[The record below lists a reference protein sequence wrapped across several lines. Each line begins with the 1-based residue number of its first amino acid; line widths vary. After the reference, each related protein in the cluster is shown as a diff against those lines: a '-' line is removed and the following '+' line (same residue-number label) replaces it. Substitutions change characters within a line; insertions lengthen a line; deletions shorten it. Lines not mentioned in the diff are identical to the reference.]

1 VHEHTDLPALPR
13 LTGAFDA
20 EAFDA
25 FDDDS
30 SDDAYRRASF
40 PSSVPDDATDL
51 DPDLD
56 PDQRWST
63 WSSVEKGMRGP
74 EPRPEWV
81 VTADAAIDTDLGV
94 LKTGK
99 EADVFLLERAV
110 PDEPSQFSLLAAKR
124 YRSSEH
130 RAFHRDS
137 AYVEGRQVRRSRDRR
152 AIERKSSY
160 GREAAAAQWANA
172 EFAALSMLWS
182 AGAPVPY
189 PVQIDGTE
197 ILMEFVGEHAST
209 GQADGSPASRVAAP
223 RLARVRPDA
232 GTLEAYWD
240 QLRGAMGTLAVH
252 GYAHGDLSAYNLL
265 VHEGRVRVI
274 DLPQIVDVIANPQGL
289 DLLHRDCVNVCDW
302 FTRQRLE
309 CDAEELFGELV
320 AEVGF

>member
-1 VHEHTDLPALPR
+1 MHEHTDLPALPR

-25 FDDDS
+25 FHDDS

-40 PSSVPDDATDL
+40 PSSVPDDAPDL

-172 EFAALSMLWS
+172 EFAALTMLWS

-209 GQADGSPASRVAAP
+209 GQVDGSPASRVAAP

-240 QLRGAMGTLAVH
+240 QLRGAMGILAAH
-252 GYAHGDLSAYNLL
+252 GYAHGDLSPYNVLAQGERI
-265 VHEGRVRVI
+265 VII
-274 DLPQIVDVIANPQGL
+274 DLPQVLDLVANPHGTDLLMRDCRTMCAWFRSRGL
-289 DLLHRDCVNVCDW
+289 DVD
-302 FTRQRLE
+302 E
-309 CDAEELFGELV
+309 GELFAELI
-320 AEVGF
+320 ARAW

>member
-1 VHEHTDLPALPR
+1 MHEHIDLPAPTR
-13 LTGAFDA
+13 LNRTRPEVLASSPHA
-20 EAFDA
+20 
-25 FDDDS
+25 S
-30 SDDAYRRASF
+30 SDVPRRARSRAADE
-40 PSSVPDDATDL
+40 DDHT
-51 DPDLD
+51 DPDLG

-74 EPRPEWV
+74 EPRPGWV

-99 EADVFLLERAV
+99 EADVHLLERAV
-110 PDEPSQFSLLAAKR
+110 PGDPQQFSLLAAKR

-172 EFAALSMLWS
+172 EFAALTMLWS
-182 AGAPVPY
+182 TGAPVPY

-197 ILMEFVGEHAST
+197 ILMEFVGEHASS
-209 GQADGSPASRVAAP
+209 GQVDGSPASRVAAP

-232 GTLEAYWD
+232 GTLESYWD
-240 QLRGAMGTLAVH
+240 QLRRAMGILAAH
-252 GYAHGDLSAYNLL
+252 GYAHGDLSPYNVLAQGERI
-265 VHEGRVRVI
+265 VII
-274 DLPQIVDVIANPQGL
+274 DLPQVLDLVANPHGADLLMRDCRTMCAWFRSRGL
-289 DLLHRDCVNVCDW
+289 DVD
-302 FTRQRLE
+302 E
-309 CDAEELFGELV
+309 GELFAELI
-320 AEVGF
+320 AQAW

>member
-1 VHEHTDLPALPR
+1 MHEHTDLPALPR
-13 LTGAFDA
+13 PTGAFDA
-20 EAFDA
+20 EAFAA
-25 FDDDS
+25 FHDDS

-40 PSSVPDDATDL
+40 PSSVQEDAPDL

-110 PDEPSQFSLLAAKR
+110 PDEPDQFSLLAAKR

-172 EFAALSMLWS
+172 EFAALTMLWS

-209 GQADGSPASRVAAP
+209 GQVDGSPASRVAAP

-232 GTLEAYWD
+232 GTVEGYWD
-240 QLRGAMGTLAVH
+240 QVRGAMGILAAH
-252 GYAHGDLSAYNLL
+252 GYAHGDLSPYNILAQGERI
-265 VHEGRVRVI
+265 VII
-274 DLPQIVDVIANPQGL
+274 DLPQVLDLVANPHGTELLMRDCRTMCAWFRSRGL
-289 DLLHRDCVNVCDW
+289 DVD
-302 FTRQRLE
+302 E
-309 CDAEELFGELV
+309 GELFAELI
-320 AEVGF
+320 AQAW